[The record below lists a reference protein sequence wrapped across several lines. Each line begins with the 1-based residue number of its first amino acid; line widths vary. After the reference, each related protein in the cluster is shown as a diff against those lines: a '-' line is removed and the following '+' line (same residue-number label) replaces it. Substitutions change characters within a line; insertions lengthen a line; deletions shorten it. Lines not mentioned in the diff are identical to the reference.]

1 MFQMLLE
8 SNAAPTPRVG
18 GSLLS
23 TLGHATIIAAIVA
36 LTASPPQ
43 GDASPVLQRPRFI
56 PVLAPPVAP
65 TLPRNAVH
73 ADPMSTP
80 SAPGAPALS
89 TVIEI
94 PIGVPTIDLGMPE
107 TRMADFSG
115 RPIGTPGGTGTF
127 AARAVVDG
135 SVMTLEQVDK
145 PVVLRP
151 GARVPAYPEMLR
163 SAGMSGSVI
172 VEFVV
177 DTLGRVESGSLH
189 MLQADHELFSA
200 AVGRVVPTLRFIP
213 AEAAGKKVR
222 QLVRLPYRFDLHS

>member
-8 SNAAPTPRVG
+8 SNAAPAPRVG
-18 GSLLS
+18 GSLIS
-23 TLGHATIIAAIVA
+23 TLGHASVVAAIVV
-36 LTASPPQ
+36 LTASPPR
-43 GDASPVLQRPRFI
+43 GDASPVLPRARFI
-56 PVLAPPVAP
+56 PVLAPPIAP
-65 TLPRNAVH
+65 TPPRNAVH

-89 TVIEI
+89 TVIDI
-94 PIGVPTIDLGMPE
+94 PIGLPPIDLGMPE
-107 TRMADFSG
+107 TRLTDYGG

-127 AARAVVDG
+127 AASAVVDG
-135 SVMTLEQVDK
+135 GALTLEQVDK

-177 DTLGRVESGSLH
+177 DTLGRVESGSLR
-189 MLQADHELFSA
+189 MVQADHELFSS
-200 AVGRVVPTLRFIP
+200 AVGRVVPSLRFIP

-222 QLVRLPYRFDLHS
+222 QLVRIPYRFDLHS